1 MYKDRLPE
9 EWDSAPLREL
19 VDPNRRITYGI
30 VQPGEWQEPGKGVPL
45 IRGQDY
51 SSGEVA
57 VENLRY
63 VHENIASKYT
73 RSTVKAGD
81 ILLSIVG
88 YVGLCAI
95 VPKSAEGANITQTT
109 ARVSPSGNIHSGY
122 LAHYFRSPDF
132 KEEVKK
138 YTKGSAQPGLNLDDV
153 EKMVVRRPQALGEQ
167 ITIARILDT
176 LDTQIL
182 KTEAL
187 IAKLEKV
194 KEGLLHDLL
203 TRGIDENGQLRPSP
217 EQAPELY
224 KDSPLGLI
232 PREWGVG
239 SLGDLSEI
247 VSGVTLGGKSGSS
260 SWPLVPYL
268 RVANVQDGYFDLSEV
283 KLIRVSS
290 VDIEKYRLLPGDVLM
305 NEGGD
310 FDKLGR
316 GSLWQGQ
323 IGLCIHQNH
332 VFRVRANPSILNP
345 HFLTAFSSSAMGK
358 SYFIRSSKQSTNLA
372 SINSTQLKDFQIPLP
387 AKAEQELIVTELRIM
402 ASKMESEKSLL
413 DKLITQKTGLMND
426 LLTGHVRVTPLL
438 GQAQTPTPTP
448 A

>member
-153 EKMVVRRPQALGEQ
+153 EKMVVRKPQALGEQ

-176 LDTQIL
+176 LDTQIQ

-203 TRGIDENGQLRPSP
+203 TRGIDDNGRLRPSP

-224 KDSPLGLI
+224 KESPLGLI
-232 PREWGVG
+232 PREWSTSSVGQEFEIQLGKMLDAERNSGEVKPYLGNKSVQWGVIKIGEVGQVRLTG
-239 SLGDLSEI
+239 SDLIKFRLVPGDLLVCEGGEVGRAALWEGQMDECYYQKALHRLRPKNNLLPKFMLQVLFLWGKRKTLSDYASQTSIAHLPKEKLEI
-247 VSGVTLGGKSGSS
+247 VPVPVPGKHEQESICSALQTHESILEAEVKALSEMHKIKSG
-260 SWPLVPYL
+260 
-268 RVANVQDGYFDLSEV
+268 
-283 KLIRVSS
+283 
-290 VDIEKYRLLPGDVLM
+290 LM
-305 NEGGD
+305 D
-310 FDKLGR
+310 
-316 GSLWQGQ
+316 
-323 IGLCIHQNH
+323 
-332 VFRVRANPSILNP
+332 
-345 HFLTAFSSSAMGK
+345 
-358 SYFIRSSKQSTNLA
+358 
-372 SINSTQLKDFQIPLP
+372 
-387 AKAEQELIVTELRIM
+387 
-402 ASKMESEKSLL
+402 
-413 DKLITQKTGLMND
+413 D
-426 LLTGHVRVTPLL
+426 LLTGRVRVTPLL
-438 GQAQTPTPTP
+438 DQAQSTTP